1 MLEMLAPPVDHIK
14 LPDDFIITGKVVAR
28 DVDYD
33 TFLATEY
40 GDVHVEWVNGVVI
53 EMASITEAHDELM
66 SFLKW
71 LLRTFLIEIIGSGRV
86 LGDPMVMKLEVVP
99 SSRVPDLQVLLP
111 ERLHQL
117 KNNQVVGPANAVI
130 EIVSPGSRR
139 TDYVEKRHE
148 YELGKVPEYWIF
160 DPQKRSTTFLRMNAE
175 GLFDEILPDD
185 SGVYLSAALPGF
197 RLDTSI
203 LWDTTVLSAVHVATM
218 IEQMKKQVLNQEA
231 GG

>member
-1 MLEMLAPPVDHIK
+1 MLEMLAPPTNLVK
-14 LPDDFIITGKVVAR
+14 LPDESIVTGNVLAR

-40 GDVHVEWVNGVVI
+40 GDIHVEWVNGVVI
-53 EMASITEAHDELM
+53 EMPSIGEAHDELV
-66 SFLKW
+66 SFLRW
-71 LLRTFLIEIIGSGRV
+71 LLRTFLIEIIGGGRV

-99 SSRVPDLQVLLP
+99 SSRAPDLQVLMP

-117 KNNQVVGPANAVI
+117 KDNQVIGAANVVI

-160 DPQKRSTTFLRMNAE
+160 DSQKRSTTFLRLNAQ
-175 GLFDEILPDD
+175 GLFDEILPDEQGIYQ
-185 SGVYLSAALPGF
+185 SSALPGF
-197 RLDTSI
+197 RLDTNI
-203 LWDTTVLSAVHVATM
+203 LWDTTALSAVHVAAM
-218 IEQMKKQVLNQEA
+218 IEAMKQAKS
-231 GG
+231 